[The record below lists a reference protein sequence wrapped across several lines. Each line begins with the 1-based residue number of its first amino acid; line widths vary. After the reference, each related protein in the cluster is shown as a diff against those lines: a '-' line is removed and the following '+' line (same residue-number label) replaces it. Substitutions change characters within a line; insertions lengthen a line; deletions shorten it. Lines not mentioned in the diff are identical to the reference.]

1 MRIVFFGTPEFAVPS
16 LRALLRERYQ
26 VVGVVTQPDRPQ
38 GRSRST
44 LVAPPVKQEAERAG
58 IPVLQPD
65 RPLGDVFLAGLR
77 RLEPELGIVVAYGHL
92 LRPAVLSLPAQGMIN
107 VHASLLPR
115 WRGAAP
121 IQHAILAGDRE
132 TGISIMRMEEG
143 LDSGPVLH
151 RIATPLGGGETA
163 GALGARLSELGATA
177 LVDALSLL
185 AAGFAKPE
193 PQDPAAVTL
202 APKIDRDSARLD
214 WRREAVALARQVRAF
229 DPAPG
234 AWATLAAA
242 PVKLFGAVAT
252 DQAGEPG
259 RVLAAGDQLVVGTG
273 HGALEVREVQPAG
286 RTRLTVAD
294 WVHGRGIAAGDRL
307 E

>member
-44 LVAPPVKQEAERAG
+44 LVPPPVKQEAERAG
-58 IPVLQPD
+58 IPVLQPV

-92 LRPAVLSLPAQGMIN
+92 LRPTVLSLPAQGMIN

-132 TGISIMRMEEG
+132 TGISIMQMEEG

-151 RIATPLGGGETA
+151 RIATPLDEGETA
-163 GALGARLSELGATA
+163 GSLAARLSELGATA

-193 PQDPAAVTL
+193 PQDAAAMTL

-214 WRREAVALARQVRAF
+214 WRREAAALARQVRAF

-234 AWATLAAA
+234 AWATLADA

-259 RVLAAGDQLVVGTG
+259 RVLAAADQLVVGTG

-286 RTRLTVAD
+286 RTRLTVGD

-307 E
+307 Q

>member
-1 MRIVFFGTPEFAVPS
+1 
-16 LRALLRERYQ
+16 
-26 VVGVVTQPDRPQ
+26 
-38 GRSRST
+38 
-44 LVAPPVKQEAERAG
+44 
-58 IPVLQPD
+58 
-65 RPLGDVFLAGLR
+65 
-77 RLEPELGIVVAYGHL
+77 
-92 LRPAVLSLPAQGMIN
+92 MIN

-132 TGISIMRMEEG
+132 TGISIMQMEAG

-151 RIATPLGGGETA
+151 RIATPLGEGETA
-163 GALGARLSELGATA
+163 GALAARLSELGATA

-193 PQDPAAVTL
+193 PQDSAAMTL

-214 WRREAVALARQVRAF
+214 WRREADALARQVRAF

-234 AWATLAAA
+234 AWATLADA

-259 RVLAAGDQLVVGTG
+259 RVLAAGDRLVVGTG

-286 RTRLTVAD
+286 RTRLAVGD
-294 WVHGRGIAAGDRL
+294 WVRGRGIAAGDRL

>member
-1 MRIVFFGTPEFAVPS
+1 VP
-16 LRALLRERYQ
+16 
-26 VVGVVTQPDRPQ
+26 
-38 GRSRST
+38 
-44 LVAPPVKQEAERAG
+44 PPVKQEAERSG

-77 RLEPELGIVVAYGHL
+77 RLEPDLGVVVAYGHL
-92 LRPAVLSLPAQGMIN
+92 LRPPVLSLPTQGMIN

-132 TGISIMRMEEG
+132 TGISIMQMEAG

-151 RIATPLGGGETA
+151 RIATPLDAQETA
-163 GALGARLSELGATA
+163 GALTARLAELGASA
-177 LVDALSLL
+177 LVDALSLV

-193 PQDPAAVTL
+193 PQGAIGMTL
-202 APKIDRDSARLD
+202 APKIGRDTARLD
-214 WRREAVALARQVRAF
+214 WHRDAELLARQVRAF

-234 AWATLAAA
+234 AWATFGSA
-242 PVKLFGAVAT
+242 PLKLFEALAT
-252 DQAGEPG
+252 DQVGEPG
-259 RVLAAGDQLVVGTG
+259 LVLSAGDRLVLGTG
-273 HGALEVREVQPAG
+273 RGALAVREVQPAG
-286 RTRLTVAD
+286 RTRLSVD
-294 WVHGRGIAAGDRL
+294 HWVRGRGIAAGDRL

>member
-16 LRALLRERYQ
+16 LRGLLREGYQ
-26 VVGVVTQPDRPQ
+26 VVGVVTQPDKPQ

-44 LVAPPVKQEAERAG
+44 LVPPPVKQEAERLG
-58 IPVLQPD
+58 IAVLQPD

-77 RLEPELGIVVAYGHL
+77 RLEPDLGVVVAYGHL
-92 LRPAVLSLPAQGMIN
+92 LRPPVLSLPTQGMIN

-121 IQHAILAGDRE
+121 IQHAILAGDSE
-132 TGISIMRMEEG
+132 TGISIMQMEAG

-151 RIATPLGGGETA
+151 RIATPLDPQETA
-163 GALGARLSELGATA
+163 GALAARLAELGASA
-177 LVDALSLL
+177 LVDALSLV

-193 PQDPAAVTL
+193 PQDAAGVTL
-202 APKIDRDSARLD
+202 APKIGRDTARLD
-214 WRREAVALARQVRAF
+214 WHRDAELLARQVRAF

-234 AWATLAAA
+234 AWCTFGSA
-242 PVKLFGAVAT
+242 PLKLFEALAT
-252 DQAGEPG
+252 DQIGEPG
-259 RVLAAGDQLVVGTG
+259 MVLSAGDRLVLGTG
-273 HGALEVREVQPAG
+273 RGALAVREIQPAG
-286 RTRLTVAD
+286 RTRLTVD
-294 WVHGRGIAAGDRL
+294 HWVRGCRIAVGDRL

>member
-214 WRREAVALARQVRAF
+214 WRREAAALARQVRAF

-234 AWATLAAA
+234 AWATLADA